1 MMNPITFLIIYFV
14 IINIVGFAIMGI
26 DKRKAIKKDFRISE
40 STFIKLSIL
49 GGALGNYLGMYLFRH
64 KTLHKKFYIGI
75 PLIMIFNIICLV
87 CINKLI

>member
-1 MMNPITFLIIYFV
+1 MSVLLLYILLISSFTFILMF
-14 IINIVGFAIMGI
+14 I

-40 STFIKLSIL
+40 STFIKLSLL
-49 GGALGNYLGMYLFRH
+49 GGALGTYLGMYLFRH

-87 CINKLI
+87 YINKLI

>member
-1 MMNPITFLIIYFV
+1 MSVLLLYILLISSFTFILMF
-14 IINIVGFAIMGI
+14 I
-26 DKRKAIKKDFRISE
+26 DKRNAIKKDFRISE
-40 STFIKLSIL
+40 STFIKLSLL
-49 GGALGNYLGMYLFRH
+49 GGALGTYLGMYLFRH

>member
-1 MMNPITFLIIYFV
+1 MSVLLLYILLISSFTFILMF
-14 IINIVGFAIMGI
+14 I

-40 STFIKLSIL
+40 STFIKLSL
-49 GGALGNYLGMYLFRH
+49 LCGALGTYLGMYLFRH